1 MSSFFHYRNL
11 DVSSLKILAERWA
24 PDIAGGFT
32 KSSEHRAL
40 QDIRDSIA
48 ELAWYRDHLLG
59 CVGADGPGIVRIEAE
74 ELAHT
79 VRNGRPI
86 LEVLRQEFA
95 NATRVLEIGSGN
107 GQHAVVFADALPN
120 LTWQTSDLA
129 INHDSI
135 RHWLSRAGSDNI
147 LPPLA
152 LDTACD
158 DVGDRTFDAAFSA
171 NTVHIMGWPAVEGVF
186 RVLGDAL
193 EPGGRFCLY
202 GPFRQ
207 NGAFN
212 TDSNAAF

>member
-1 MSSFFHYRNL
+1 M
-11 DVSSLKILAERWA
+11 
-24 PDIAGGFT
+24 
-32 KSSEHRAL
+32 
-40 QDIRDSIA
+40 
-48 ELAWYRDHLLG
+48 
-59 CVGADGPGIVRIEAE
+59 RIEAE

-107 GQHAVVFADALPN
+107 GQHAVVFADALSN

-135 RHWLSRAGSDNI
+135 QHWLRSAGGDNI

-152 LDTACD
+152 LDTEFD
-158 DVGDRTFDAAFSA
+158 DVGGRTFDAAFSA

-212 TDSNAAF
+212 TDSNAAFDASLRERDPVMGIRDLEALDELGTSVGLIRQRLYAMPANNHLAVWDRQET